1 MRQSIL
7 ESSAIRLAHR
17 SPTGKT
23 CPSWGQHNW
32 GGAYVRACWQGE
44 VPVQAFACLWKV
56 GLNVNGKTESPH
68 RKGLS

>member
-7 ESSAIRLAHR
+7 ESAPVRLACR

-23 CPSWGQHNW
+23 YPSRGQHN
-32 GGAYVRACWQGE
+32 GGAHVRACWQGE

-68 RKGLS
+68 RKGLA